1 VEGIVSLI
9 RISADRIVPA
19 LYLMDENES
28 YTFAQIRKANN
39 EDTLPVDS
47 LKKEKVR
54 GRNRRPEEK
63 RVKDEKKN
71 KIDSVYIGQPVGLKS
86 TSVVMLKKIHVVKS
100 DSIIKKIATVQ
111 DEDFKKCLLMHKE
124 IKRTN
129 DLHQQLHKIKKKI
142 EMAQYNNEKY
152 RDLEKQKEKIE
163 TQKELLLRKNAEV
176 KDSIN
181 YAKRIQSAIMPPE
194 EYFQEILNDDFIFFY

>member
-1 VEGIVSLI
+1 MEGIVSLI

-152 RDLEKQKEKIE
+152 RDLEKQKDQILKEIGYSNQPLVTKEK
-163 TQKELLLRKNAEV
+163 KPYLNFREV
-176 KDSIN
+176 PNKG
-181 YAKRIQSAIMPPE
+181 RIKV
-194 EYFQEILNDDFIFFY
+194 YKGGR